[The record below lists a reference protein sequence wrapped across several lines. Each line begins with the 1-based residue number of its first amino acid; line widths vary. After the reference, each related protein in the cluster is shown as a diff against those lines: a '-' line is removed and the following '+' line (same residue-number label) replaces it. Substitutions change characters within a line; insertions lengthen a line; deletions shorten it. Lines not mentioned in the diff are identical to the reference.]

1 MRITWTAAA
10 LVIRALLC
18 LASNDSPLT
27 LTNKN
32 TGFCLVKTSGC
43 LEIRWTTGDRL
54 LVPQKNKCLGVQ
66 GKSVGSEIS
75 LYDCDETSELQ
86 KWECRNETVLA
97 LKGQEFYIDLTAD
110 NTAFL
115 SRTAGP
121 NSHLTISGTS
131 SGACTR
137 THRELYT
144 IEGNAAGRPCMFPF
158 FFEDKWYSDCIS
170 VKSERNRPWC
180 AVETKFEN
188 GLWGF
193 CPTNSKENWN
203 KDATTGMN
211 YQLNT
216 NSALTWAQAEVSCK
230 QQAASL
236 LSITEPHEQAYISAL
251 LGAGSGGRGNG
262 YKLWT
267 GLILDPEH
275 GWQWS
280 DERPYRY
287 LNWDSGYPNFNPGHI
302 CGIIDGTAQ
311 YSWQSSKCDKKLGYI
326 CYSKSVMASPTE
338 ASDTGFCSSPWI
350 PFNGHCFYL
359 NRTQKSWSEAQSACR
374 KEGGDLAS
382 IHNVEEQS
390 FVVSQLGYASR
401 DELWIG
407 LNDKKKEGL
416 FDWCDHSTVSYTS
429 WEASS
434 PTVNSRRDCVL
445 MRGQNGNWADRDC
458 KEKHGFICMK
468 KSASEPTGDEVEQ
481 NVGCKTGWKRYG
493 SYCYFVGTETKTF
506 DEADKDCKSSD
517 SYLAD
522 VSSGVDNVFL
532 VSLVGLRPEKHFW
545 LGLSNQKHLDFFEWT
560 NTDSVRF
567 THWNAQM
574 PGHYQGCVAM
584 ATGEFAGL
592 WDLLPCTNKEKYICK
607 HLAKD
612 AVLTPAPPTAASPKC
627 ADGWTKLPS
636 RNVCYKY
643 EESSK
648 TWFEARDYCRAIGGD
663 LISIHS
669 ENEMNAL
676 KSGYATA
683 WIGLSA
689 PDPITS
695 YVWSDGS
702 PVNYQNWAKG
712 QPDTLNNVEYCAV
725 IKFWDDYKWDDVRC
739 ESLKSWICQIRG
751 GQNPKPTPNPT
762 SDPISREYNV
772 TSDGWMEWNG
782 NQYYINNNTL
792 AMEDARSFCKQRHGD
807 LIIINSEAEST
818 FLFKQVSKDYWSH
831 WIGLTVDPDGTFQW
845 MDGSQVLVQM
855 WDNENPRFKNYD
867 ENCAVM
873 SNYNGFWHNYN
884 CGYEFRSIC
893 KRSSST
899 PANTTVA
906 PTQPPKGGCQL
917 PWKKFNSKCYSI
929 FTDNLTW
936 DRANQTCKQ
945 MGGNLA
951 SISSRQVEVFL
962 MSQMVDVPAR
972 DLWIGFHGSFWEGY
986 YWTDGQPNRYINLG
1000 LNKDVTSEDD
1010 DHYMWSKMWRKY
1022 GMSGYNQ
1029 QCVVINTNPLLGT
1042 GKWIKKSCNAT
1053 NGFICLRNLDPSQP
1067 DSTEPTT
1074 PTNYIKILNDSIKV
1088 ITQQMDWDAAQKHCK
1103 RDDASLASFKTE
1115 WTQAYVELL
1124 ALNLKTPLWIGL
1136 NKLQTNGYFRY
1147 VDGWDLKFTHWGK
1160 NEPSTNRAC
1169 VYVDVDGKWKT
1180 AYCNQSMNS
1189 VCMTSTD
1196 VRPTESALFQ
1206 GVCPF
1211 DPENNI
1217 GQNHFW
1223 LPFRGY
1229 CYMFFREEK
1238 DWSQASTSCIA
1249 HGGQLVSIEDPFEQE
1264 FILKNVKIFQDS
1276 YTSFWIGLFKT
1287 QKGEWQWLDKKV
1299 MDYSN
1304 LGEGQPKDHN
1314 YGEISTIDG
1323 TWKAT
1328 KMWHDKPYICKTP
1341 KVLAQK
1347 PLPTVRNKFFHQGR
1361 SYTALIVVLV
1371 IAVIAIGAIIAV
1383 VLFKNFGH
1391 QLPIPDNLTSFDN
1404 PLFFNKQSE
1413 VDLVST
1419 NVLAEKAVENTETL
1433 INV

>member
-1 MRITWTAAA
+1 MVANGSIISTY
-10 LVIRALLC
+10 
-18 LASNDSPLT
+18 DSPLT

-115 SRTAGP
+115 SRRAGP
-121 NSHLTISGTS
+121 NSHLTISETS

-251 LGAGSGGRGNG
+251 LGAGGGGRGNG

-280 DERPYRY
+280 DGRPYRY

-338 ASDTGFCSSPWI
+338 APDTGFCSSPWI
-350 PFNGHCFYL
+350 PYNGHCFYL

-416 FDWCDHSTVSYTS
+416 FDWCDYSTVSYTS

-434 PTVNSRRDCVL
+434 PTVNSRPDCVL

-636 RNVCYKY
+636 RNVCYKHY

-648 TWFEARDYCRAIGGD
+648 TWFEATDYCRAIGGD
-663 LISIHS
+663 LISIH
-669 ENEMNAL
+669 
-676 KSGYATA
+676 K
-683 WIGLSA
+683 
-689 PDPITS
+689 
-695 YVWSDGS
+695 
-702 PVNYQNWAKG
+702 
-712 QPDTLNNVEYCAV
+712 
-725 IKFWDDYKWDDVRC
+725 
-739 ESLKSWICQIRG
+739 
-751 GQNPKPTPNPT
+751 
-762 SDPISREYNV
+762 YNV
-772 TSDGWMEWNG
+772 TSDGWLEWNG

-818 FLFKQVSKDYWSH
+818 FLFKQKCQLITVICSMCSSVVKCQISKQK
-831 WIGLTVDPDGTFQW
+831 VP
-845 MDGSQVLVQM
+845 
-855 WDNENPRFKNYD
+855 
-867 ENCAVM
+867 
-873 SNYNGFWHNYN
+873 GFWRNYN

-951 SISSRQVEVFL
+951 SISSRQVE
-962 MSQMVDVPAR
+962 
-972 DLWIGFHGSFWEGY
+972 
-986 YWTDGQPNRYINLG
+986 
-1000 LNKDVTSEDD
+1000 
-1010 DHYMWSKMWRKY
+1010 
-1022 GMSGYNQ
+1022 
-1029 QCVVINTNPLLGT
+1029 
-1042 GKWIKKSCNAT
+1042 
-1053 NGFICLRNLDPSQP
+1053 DPSQP

-1238 DWSQASTSCIA
+1238 EWSQASTSCIA

-1304 LGEGQPKDHN
+1304 FGEGQPKDHK

-1383 VLFKNFGH
+1383 VLFKNCHH